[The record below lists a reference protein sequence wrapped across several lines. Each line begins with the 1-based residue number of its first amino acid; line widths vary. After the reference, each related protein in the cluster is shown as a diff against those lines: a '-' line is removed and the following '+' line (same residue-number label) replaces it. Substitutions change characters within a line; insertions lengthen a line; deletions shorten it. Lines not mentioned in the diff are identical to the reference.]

1 MWFNASTDLL
11 RALVRLGEGRKS
23 PWWIL
28 SLCKDTLLQQSNDF
42 AREVAKVNKDALFN
56 FQVLELLLTDFQ
68 SVQEKEVFFTGEMNS
83 EYLQHF
89 CL

>member
-1 MWFNASTDLL
+1 MDLL
-11 RALVRLGEGRKS
+11 RAVTKLGAGHGS

-42 AREVAKVNKDALFN
+42 AREVAKVNKDALLN
-56 FQVLELLLTDFQ
+56 LQVLELLLTDFQ
-68 SVQEKEVFFTGEMNS
+68 CVQEKEVFFTGEMNP
-83 EYLQHF
+83 EYLQQF